1 MQGIK
6 DVSWLSRGDAIQRLA
21 AVLPATIVVLWEHDK
36 DAYKTVTSFKFH
48 FFLFFLADVLKELNE
63 LNQKFQRR
71 TVDITR
77 VTAMVHNTAGRL
89 RARYI
94 EYGVNYAEDSHLLS
108 RFLEEHGPTSKREV
122 TVSGTDGEGN
132 PVTHKLDLHEE
143 AIKGQ
148 KSKRDMESCI
158 SVTSL
163 FAQEVVKH
171 LLKRMESLDSLVGAK
186 LFLPD
191 AYPDGSA

>member
-1 MQGIK
+1 
-6 DVSWLSRGDAIQRLA
+6 
-21 AVLPATIVVLWEHDK
+21 
-36 DAYKTVTSFKFH
+36 
-48 FFLFFLADVLKELNE
+48 
-63 LNQKFQRR
+63 
-71 TVDITR
+71 
-77 VTAMVHNTAGRL
+77 MVHNTAGRL

-94 EYGVNYAEDSHLLS
+94 EYGVNYAEDSDLLS

-132 PVTHKLDLHEE
+132 PVTHKFELHEE

-148 KSKRDMESCI
+148 KSKGDMESCI

-191 AYPDGSA
+191 AYPDGPVKRERVCQEWFQSLRELFKADKFALPVQGPDVPFEPQAHAAQ